1 MLISDS
7 IADSASR
14 GRIYLPQDE
23 LAMAGIS
30 EADIFA
36 GRVTEEW
43 RSFMKGQIA
52 RARAYFR
59 QAEQGAAELNQE
71 SRWPVRHTPM
81 TLSSNHLTKFLQNS

>member
-23 LAMAGIS
+23 LAVAGIS

-36 GRVTEEW
+36 GRVTDAW
-43 RSFMKGQIA
+43 RGFMKGQIA

-71 SRWPVRHTPM
+71 SRWPVRHTDTHP
-81 TLSSNHLTKFLQNS
+81 

>member
-1 MLISDS
+1 LFY
-7 IADSASR
+7 SATR

-36 GRVTEEW
+36 GRVTDEW
-43 RSFMKGQIA
+43 RCFMKGQIA
-52 RARAYFR
+52 RARTYFR

-71 SRWPVRHTPM
+71 SRWPVRHIYKYNT
-81 TLSSNHLTKFLQNS
+81 